1 MPDYEKMYY
10 KLFAATLK
18 VMDELVAVQRGCEE
32 LLLMEAERADGAAVT
47 KG

>member
-10 KLFAATLK
+10 KLFAATLR

-32 LLLMEAERADGAAVT
+32 LLLMDAEKEGEDPPAD
-47 KG
+47 

>member
-1 MPDYEKMYY
+1 MPAYEKMYY

-32 LLLMEAERADGAAVT
+32 LLLMEAEKEEAESAD
-47 KG
+47 